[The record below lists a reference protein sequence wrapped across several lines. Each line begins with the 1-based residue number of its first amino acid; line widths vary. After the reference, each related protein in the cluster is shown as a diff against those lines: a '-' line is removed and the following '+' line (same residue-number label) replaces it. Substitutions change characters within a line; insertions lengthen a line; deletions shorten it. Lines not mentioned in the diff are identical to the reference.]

1 MTRES
6 IIEQVN
12 AILAEEFEIDQNLF
26 TPDANVK
33 ETLSLDSLSL
43 VDLVAIIQHT
53 YKIKI
58 PVTDLQNSVIL
69 PSLYYSFCPKCDSI

>member
-33 ETLSLDSLSL
+33 ETPLAWT
-43 VDLVAIIQHT
+43 V
-53 YKIKI
+53 
-58 PVTDLQNSVIL
+58 SVLWIL
-69 PSLYYSFCPKCDSI
+69 

>member
-12 AILAEEFEIDQNLF
+12 AILAEEFEIDQDLF

-33 ETLSLDSLSL
+33 PQSCGSCSHYPAYLQDQNSRNRFTEDS
-43 VDLVAIIQHT
+43 
-53 YKIKI
+53 
-58 PVTDLQNSVIL
+58 DLQQ
-69 PSLYYSFCPKCDSI
+69 SL

>member
-12 AILAEEFEIDQNLF
+12 AILAEEFEIDQDLF

-33 ETLSLDSLSL
+33 ETLVGQSQSCGPCS
-43 VDLVAIIQHT
+43 HYPT
-53 YKIKI
+53 Y
-58 PVTDLQNSVIL
+58 LQDQN
-69 PSLYYSFCPKCDSI
+69 PRN